1 MASATKRIVRRPDA
15 SAGASLHP
23 SPLLSRI
30 YAARGVQDAEQLSR
44 ELKGILPPDQMKG
57 IDTASQLLADAISL
71 GKRILIVGD
80 FDADG
85 ATSCTVAV
93 LALRAMGA
101 AWVDFLVPNRFEY
114 GYGLTPEIVDLAA
127 LQRPDVLV
135 TVDNGI
141 ASLSGVAAAKAAGYQ
156 VIVTDHHLPGE
167 TLPAA
172 DAIVNPNQPGCP
184 FASKALAGVGVIFY
198 VLLATRAVLRERG
211 YFASRQE
218 PNLADYL
225 DLVALGTVADVV
237 PLDANNRILVQQGLL
252 RIRAGRCRPGISALL
267 QVANRPQQ
275 RAVASDIGFAIGPR
289 LNAAGRLDDMTVGI
303 TCLLEDD
310 PQRAL
315 AMAAE
320 LDGFNRDRRAIESG
334 MQREADDALQQVVS
348 ESSMGNSLC
357 LFDARWHH
365 GVIGILASRL
375 KERFHRPTIIFAP
388 ADNGEIKGSGRSIP
402 GFHLRDALDEVA
414 TANPGLLSKFG
425 GHAMAAGL
433 SLAEANF
440 EAFQAAFERV
450 AQRLLREDDLQATI
464 YSDGELAAQD
474 LQLLVAQ
481 ALREG
486 GPWGQGFPEPRFDGQ
501 FVLVNQRIVG
511 EKHLKCVLSPLDD
524 PQLLVD
530 GIAFNID
537 PEQWPVADGST
548 VLLAYGLDVNHFR
561 GRDSLQLM
569 IDHIEVVSPA

>member
-15 SAGASLHP
+15 SAGALLHP

-30 YAARGVQDAEQLSR
+30 YATRGVEDTRQLSR

-57 IDTASQLLADAISL
+57 IDTASQLLADAIAQ

-85 ATSCTVAV
+85 ATSCTLAV

-141 ASLSGVAAAKAAGYQ
+141 ASLSGVDAAVAAGYQ
-156 VIVTDHHLPGE
+156 VIVTDHHLPGD

-172 DAIVNPNQPGCP
+172 DAIVNPNQPGCT

-211 YFASRQE
+211 YFSSRHE
-218 PNLADYL
+218 ANLADYL

-252 RIRAGRCRPGISALL
+252 RIRAGRCRPGITALL
-267 QVANRPQQ
+267 HVANRPQQ
-275 RAVASDIGFAIGPR
+275 RVVASDIGFAIGPR

-334 MQREADDALQQVVS
+334 MQREADDALQQVVAVGS
-348 ESSMGNSLC
+348 LGNSLC
-357 LFDARWHH
+357 LFDARWHQ

-388 ADNGEIKGSGRSIP
+388 ADNGEIKGSGRSIA

-440 EAFQAAFERV
+440 EVFQVAFERV
-450 AQRLLREDDLQATI
+450 AQRLLSEDDLQATI
-464 YSDGELAAQD
+464 HSDGELAARD
-474 LQLLVAQ
+474 LQLPVAQ

-486 GPWGQGFPEPRFDGQ
+486 GPWGQGFAEPRFDGH
-501 FVLVNQRIVG
+501 FVLVSQRIVG

-524 PQLLVD
+524 AQLLVD

-537 PEQWPVADGST
+537 PEQWPVADGT
-548 VLLAYGLDVNHFR
+548 VVSLAYGLDVNHFR